1 MVYCMSDIH
10 GEWDRFK
17 KMLELI
23 QFSAQDEMYIIDDVI
38 DRYPQGIDILF
49 EIMGHSNIHM
59 ILGNHEQMLLDTLGP
74 NNVIGRR
81 ELWKQNGGYGTYNDL
96 VYQRTPEERRKI
108 IEYLMDLPDCI
119 EIEVKGRKF
128 HLVHGIVSENRD
140 MRLWGRPDKDMTEP
154 MKDTTII
161 VGHTPT
167 IYLNAESEDD
177 NEEPF
182 RIWYGNGIICI
193 DCGRGHEVEERCLA
207 CLRLDDMKEFYV

>member
-17 KMLELI
+17 RMLELI
-23 QFSAQDEMYIIDDVI
+23 QFSEQDELYIIGDVI
-38 DRYPQGIDILF
+38 DRYPRGIDILF
-49 EIMGHSNIHM
+49 EIMDCPNIHM

-74 NNVIGRR
+74 NNVIGSR
-81 ELWKQNGGYGTYNDL
+81 ELWKLNGGYTTYFDL
-96 VYQRTPEERRKI
+96 VHQRMPEERRKI
-108 IEYLMDLPDCI
+108 IEYLIGLPDYFDI
-119 EIEVKGRKF
+119 KVNDRNF
-128 HLVHGIVSENRD
+128 HLVHGIASDDRET
-140 MRLWGRPDKDMTEP
+140 RLWGRPDKDMVTL

-167 IYLNAESEDD
+167 IYLNPESEDK

-182 RIWYGNGIICI
+182 RIWYGNGIIGI
-193 DCGRGHEVEERCLA
+193 DCGCGHEVEECRLA